1 MIEFCGLKNP
11 GIFGLMGLNVSS
23 WFQYM
28 GLVFFFFLFFPYKH
42 IKGNGNDIIL
52 SVKKFFLIN
61 KLIRAKTGVGLI

>member
-52 SVKKFFLIN
+52 SVNKFF
-61 KLIRAKTGVGLI
+61 